1 MVLSGRCPRAP
12 VTHPFAN
19 ELEITLMVMTATTN
33 TTANTALRYLDK
45 NSAASASSLAK
56 LSSGSRIVRASDDA
70 ASLAVGT
77 KLKADVT
84 ALKQASVNAGQASSV
99 LQVADGALAQTVDI
113 LMRMKALSVQAQSGS
128 VSDNER
134 AFLDKEFQ
142 ALAKQIDSIADQTK
156 FNGEK
161 LLDGNSA
168 FGATIETGANA
179 FDPVGANT
187 LAIASNMG
195 FLAEGVTYTLTYEVA
210 GFAAGP
216 PAVSDVTYTLT
227 GDDGSTATST
237 VPAAGSATFGVG
249 PISLTDASGNGV
261 ILGINAGAIAI
272 DASANAAA
280 GQAIAGGSTFTA
292 EVGTSFQVGVASADA
307 INVSLGSIKTGVMGA
322 YQGAT
327 ATLADSAGDGTDV
340 AASVTSQDNAVIAG
354 GILDSAIS
362 QLNEFRASVG
372 AQISR
377 FEFAAANLAT
387 TVENL
392 DAARSVLMDVDMA
405 AEMSNFSSKQVLLQA
420 SVAMLAQAN
429 QQPQQLLRL
438 LQ

>member
-1 MVLSGRCPRAP
+1 
-12 VTHPFAN
+12 
-19 ELEITLMVMTATTN
+19 
-33 TTANTALRYLDK
+33 
-45 NSAASASSLAK
+45 
-56 LSSGSRIVRASDDA
+56 
-70 ASLAVGT
+70 
-77 KLKADVT
+77 
-84 ALKQASVNAGQASSV
+84 
-99 LQVADGALAQTVDI
+99 
-113 LMRMKALSVQAQSGS
+113 
-128 VSDNER
+128 
-134 AFLDKEFQ
+134 
-142 ALAKQIDSIADQTK
+142 
-156 FNGEK
+156 
-161 LLDGNSA
+161 
-168 FGATIETGANA
+168 
-179 FDPVGANT
+179 
-187 LAIASNMG
+187 MG
-195 FLAEGVTYTLTYEVA
+195 FLAEGVTYALTYEVA

-227 GDDGSTATST
+227 GNDGSTATST

-261 ILGINAGAIAI
+261 ILGIGAGAITI
-272 DASANAAA
+272 DASANAVA
-280 GQAIAGGSTFTA
+280 GQTIAGGSTFTA

-340 AASVTSQDNAVIAG
+340 AASVTSRDNAVIAG
-354 GILDSAIS
+354 GILDNAIS

>member
-1 MVLSGRCPRAP
+1 MA
-12 VTHPFAN
+12 
-19 ELEITLMVMTATTN
+19 MTATTN
-33 TTANTALRYLDK
+33 TSANTALRYLGI
-45 NSAASASSLAK
+45 NNAASASSLAK

-84 ALKQASVNAGQASSV
+84 ALKQAQVNAGQASSV

-142 ALAKQIDSIADQTK
+142 ALAKQIDSIAEQTK
-156 FNGEK
+156 FNGET
-161 LLDGNSA
+161 LLNGTSS
-168 FGATIETGANA
+168 FGAVIETGTSA
-179 FDPVGANT
+179 FDPAGANT
-187 LAIASNMG
+187 LTLLSNSG
-195 FLAEGVTYTLTYEVA
+195 FLKDGVEYALTYAVA
-210 GFAAGP
+210 DFALGP
-216 PAVSDVTYTLT
+216 PAASNVTYTLT
-227 GDDGSTATST
+227 GADGSTATST
-237 VPAAGSATFGVG
+237 VAAGGSATFGVG

-261 ILGINAGAIAI
+261 ILGIGAGAIQL

-292 EVGTSFQVGVASADA
+292 NAGVQFQVGVASVDTISVA
-307 INVSLGSIKTGVMGA
+307 LGATRTNVMGA

-327 ATLADSAGDGTDV
+327 ATLADAAGDGSNV
-340 AASVTSQDNAVIAG
+340 KASVTSQANAVIAG
-354 GILDSAIS
+354 GILDNAIS
-362 QLNEFRASVG
+362 QINEARANVG

-377 FEFAAANLAT
+377 FDFAAANLAT

-438 LQ
+438 LG